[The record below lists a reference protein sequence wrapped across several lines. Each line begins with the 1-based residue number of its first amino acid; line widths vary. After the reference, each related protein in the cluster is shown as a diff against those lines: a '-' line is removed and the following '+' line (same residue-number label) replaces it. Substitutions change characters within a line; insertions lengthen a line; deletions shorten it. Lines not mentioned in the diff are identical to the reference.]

1 MLSVINV
8 IYLIPIKRFYLIFSQ
23 LNIQLLQFKVLCNND
38 KSNNGYLKQ
47 EQTETS
53 FLPPYKDICPIFP
66 SEMVVD
72 TFPMTVVSGQQKPIN
87 VQCTTT
93 TSKNHLRRRVSFLC
107 SITHILG
114 VIS

>member
-1 MLSVINV
+1 M
-8 IYLIPIKRFYLIFSQ
+8 KRFYLIFLQ
-23 LNIQLLQFKVLCNND
+23 LNISILQFKVFINND

-47 EQTETS
+47 EQTETL
-53 FLPPYKDICPIFP
+53 FLPPYKDICPMFP

-93 TSKNHLRRRVSFLC
+93 TSKNHLRRRVSFFALL
-107 SITHILG
+107 HILLVWYPKTERRVRG
-114 VIS
+114 E